1 MEQDPVRKAEEEE
14 AAKTGS
20 LRGFPVFILETK
32 TESSDIF
39 VFARLELLLSGK
51 GVKSIVNCPAPGD
64 TYGASSK
71 EGDTR

>member
-1 MEQDPVRKAEEEE
+1 YARFNERDGPTRP
-14 AAKTGS
+14 S
-20 LRGFPVFILETK
+20 LLYLETK

-51 GVKSIVNCPAPGD
+51 GVKSIVNCPASGD